1 MFKGKIVNIIGGKC
15 KNNADEV
22 RKAHEHIEE
31 ELAKDYAKRHDCS
44 AVSIFDENGE
54 FKRNVVVK

>member
-1 MFKGKIVNIIGGKC
+1 MFKGKIVNIISGKC
-15 KNNADEV
+15 KNNADEI
-22 RKAHEHIEE
+22 RIAHKYMEE
-31 ELAKDYAKRHDCS
+31 ELAKDYAKHHDCS